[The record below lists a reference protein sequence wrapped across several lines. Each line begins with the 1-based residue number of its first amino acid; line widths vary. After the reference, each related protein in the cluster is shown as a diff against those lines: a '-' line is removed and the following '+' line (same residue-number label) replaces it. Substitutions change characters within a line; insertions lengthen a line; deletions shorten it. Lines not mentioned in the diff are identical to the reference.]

1 MATEEDL
8 YIEVDGKRV
17 VFTTKTVTDE
27 IVKIPEL
34 SVVHR
39 AVVNL
44 RDNRYVASL
53 VSGGISGNAIE
64 IQIIDTTSGAAVSG
78 LTVSGKLLDIVAA
91 GA

>member
-1 MATEEDL
+1 MVNEEDL

-17 VFTTKTVTDE
+17 IFTTKTVTDE
-27 IVKIPEL
+27 IVQIPEL

-39 AVVNL
+39 ALVNL
-44 RDNRYVASL
+44 RSNRYVVSI

-64 IQIIDTTSGAAVSG
+64 LTIIDTTSGATVSG
-78 LTVSGKLLDIVAA
+78 LTVSGTLLDIVAA

>member
-1 MATEEDL
+1 VATEEDL

-17 VFTTKTVTDE
+17 IFTTKTVTGST
-27 IVKIPEL
+27 VTIPEL

-39 AVVNL
+39 ALVNL
-44 RDNRYVASL
+44 RSNRYVASV

-64 IQIIDTTSGAAVSG
+64 IAVVDTTSGASVTASSISG
-78 LTVSGKLLDIVAA
+78 TLLDVIAA

>member
-27 IVKIPEL
+27 IVPIPEL

-39 AVVNL
+39 AIVSL
-44 RDNRYVASL
+44 RDNKYVANL

-64 IQIIDTTSGAAVSG
+64 IQIIDTTSGVAVSG
-78 LTVSGKLLDIVAA
+78 LTVSGKLIDIVAA